1 MMHMRRRSV
10 AYIIGYTIF
19 ALGVLLLGYVLLAT
33 ISSDTKIITPVVDY
47 GGIRVI
53 YITPSPTQ

>member
-1 MMHMRRRSV
+1 MMRRN
-10 AYIIGYTIF
+10 AAHIIGYAIF
-19 ALGVLLLGYVLLAT
+19 TLGVLLLGYVLLAT
-33 ISSDTKIITPVVDY
+33 ISSGTKIITPVVDY